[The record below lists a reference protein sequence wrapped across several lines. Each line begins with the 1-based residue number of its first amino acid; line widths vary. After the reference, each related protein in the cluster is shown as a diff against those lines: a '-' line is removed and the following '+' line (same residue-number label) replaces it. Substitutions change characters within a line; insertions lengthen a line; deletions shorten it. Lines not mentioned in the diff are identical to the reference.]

1 MIASVAAE
9 DPDGGVDRQRG
20 QFAQLLHAR
29 VALLAIAQGFVLIRR
44 IRRNICV
51 VRRHAARPVFNRP
64 CRTLDSVAVS
74 LDTAAEPGRTTAGYC
89 SFSPSSLPLDR
100 LMKSSKLR
108 AAGGLIQR
116 FRHQSNSENRLF
128 GLVQKLHLPLGV
140 FVEFAGDAA
149 DHIAAN
155 AGQLFPCSFAVGKF
169 GAVIGSAGVAA
180 ISDAEEIERHGYN
193 RCMKAAPSL

>member
-51 VRRHAARPVFNRP
+51 VRRHAGRPVFNRP

-89 SFSPSSLPLDR
+89 SFSPSSLPIDR
-100 LMKSSKLR
+100 LMITSKLR
-108 AAGGLIQR
+108 PGGESTHSSTSRIRKTGFLDSSKSSICHSAFSWSLREMPPTISPQTLVNSFHAASR
-116 FRHQSNSENRLF
+116 
-128 GLVQKLHLPLGV
+128 
-140 FVEFAGDAA
+140 
-149 DHIAAN
+149 
-155 AGQLFPCSFAVGKF
+155 
-169 GAVIGSAGVAA
+169 SASSV
-180 ISDAEEIERHGYN
+180 
-193 RCMKAAPSL
+193 P